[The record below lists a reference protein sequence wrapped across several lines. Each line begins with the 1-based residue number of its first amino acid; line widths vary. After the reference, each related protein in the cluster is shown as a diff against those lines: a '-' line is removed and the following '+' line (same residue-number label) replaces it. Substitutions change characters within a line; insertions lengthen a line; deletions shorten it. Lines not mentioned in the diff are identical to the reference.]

1 MIRYRFFRQNLL
13 FTERPHK
20 FSSNPYLD
28 TMDSSIPIY
37 GPVVGSGIAAQAVV
51 GYIGGIGGQ
60 GYIIDIVGDGDA
72 SSGLD
77 CPELEIQ
84 GRLRLEY
91 LTGPITDVTGGD
103 CFTRSDC

>member
-1 MIRYRFFRQNLL
+1 
-13 FTERPHK
+13 
-20 FSSNPYLD
+20 
-28 TMDSSIPIY
+28 MDSSIPIY
-37 GPVVGSGIAAQAVV
+37 GPVVGGSIAAQAVV

-60 GYIIDIVGDGDA
+60 GYIIGIVGDGDA

-91 LTGPITDVTGGD
+91 LTGPITYIARGVRFSRAV
-103 CFTRSDC
+103 C